1 MTTVKS
7 FVAPIVA
14 VVFGIGTVGT
24 ALAQATSTAPA
35 QAPASAPATTPPPAT
50 TPAPA
55 QKPAESKQKPTEAKA
70 KKAHGMVKSASADSV
85 VVAGK
90 EKVQGSKEM
99 KDAEWTFAVDSKT
112 AIRKSGKAVT
122 SADLKAGDQV
132 EVRYM
137 DHSGKMT
144 AVAIQIKPTTAAAK
158 PTEKK

>member
-1 MTTVKS
+1 MKS

-14 VVFGIGTVGT
+14 VVLGFGSVGT

-35 QAPASAPATTPPPAT
+35 QAPAAAPTTTQAPATQ
-50 TPAPA
+50 PAPA
-55 QKPAESKQKPTEAKA
+55 QKPAESKQKPMEAKA
-70 KKAHGMVKSASADSV
+70 KKAHGMVKSASADTV
-85 VVAGK
+85 VVTGK
-90 EKVQGSKEM
+90 NKT

-122 SADLKAGDQV
+122 AADLKPGDQV

-137 DHSGKMT
+137 DHGGKMT

>member
-14 VVFGIGTVGT
+14 VVLGIGSVGT
-24 ALAQATSTAPA
+24 ALAQAASTAPA
-35 QAPASAPATTPPPAT
+35 QAPAAGPAT

-55 QKPAESKQKPTEAKA
+55 ASPAPKHAESKQKPVEAKA
-70 KKAHGMVKSASADSV
+70 KKAQGMVKSASPDSV

-99 KDAEWTFAVDSKT
+99 KDAEWTFAVDLKT

-122 SADLKAGDQV
+122 PADLKAGDQV
-132 EVRYM
+132 EVRYT
-137 DHSGKMT
+137 DHGGKMT

-158 PTEKK
+158 STEKK

>member
-1 MTTVKS
+1 MKS

-14 VVFGIGTVGT
+14 VVFGIGSVGT

-35 QAPASAPATTPPPAT
+35 QAPASAPATTPAPAT
-50 TPAPA
+50 APA
-55 QKPAESKQKPTEAKA
+55 QKPAESKQKPMEAKA

-85 VVAGK
+85 VVTGK
-90 EKVQGSKEM
+90 DKAQGSKEA

-122 SADLKAGDQV
+122 AAALKAGDQV
-132 EVRYM
+132 EVRYL

-144 AVAIQIKPTTAAAK
+144 AVAIQIKATTAAAK

>member
-14 VVFGIGTVGT
+14 VVLGIGSVGT

-35 QAPASAPATTPPPAT
+35 QAPATAPATTPAPAGT
-50 TPAPA
+50 PA
-55 QKPAESKQKPTEAKA
+55 QKPAESKQKPMEAKA
-70 KKAHGMVKSASADSV
+70 KKAQGMVKSASADSV

-90 EKVQGSKEM
+90 EKVQGSKE
-99 KDAEWTFAVDSKT
+99 KDVEWTFAVDSKT

-122 SADLKAGDQV
+122 AADLKAGDQV

-137 DHSGKMT
+137 DHSGKMA
-144 AVAIQIKPTTAAAK
+144 AVAIQIKATTAAVK

>member
-1 MTTVKS
+1 MKS
-7 FVAPIVA
+7 FVAPIIA
-14 VVFGIGTVGT
+14 VVLGIGSVGT

-35 QAPASAPATTPPPAT
+35 Q

-55 QKPAESKQKPTEAKA
+55 GTPAQKPPESKQKPMEAKA
-70 KKAHGMVKSASADSV
+70 KKAVGMVKSASADSV

-112 AIRKSGKAVT
+112 AIRKAGKAVT
-122 SADLKAGDQV
+122 PADLKAGDQV
-132 EVRYM
+132 EVRYT
-137 DHSGKMT
+137 DHGGKMT

-158 PTEKK
+158 STEKK

>member
-1 MTTVKS
+1 MKS
-7 FVAPIVA
+7 FVASIVA
-14 VVFGIGTVGT
+14 VVFGIGSVGT

-35 QAPASAPATTPPPAT
+35 QAPAAAPTT

-55 QKPAESKQKPTEAKA
+55 QKPAESKQKPVEAKA

-85 VVAGK
+85 VVTGK
-90 EKVQGSKEM
+90 DKAQGSKET

-122 SADLKAGDQV
+122 AADLKPGDQV

-137 DHSGKMT
+137 DHGGKMT

>member
-7 FVAPIVA
+7 FVAPIIA
-14 VVFGIGTVGT
+14 VVFGIGSVGT

-35 QAPASAPATTPPPAT
+35 QAPATAPAT

-55 QKPAESKQKPTEAKA
+55 QKPAESKQKPMEAKA
-70 KKAHGMVKSASADSV
+70 KKAQGVVKSASPDSV

-90 EKVQGSKEM
+90 EKGSKEM
-99 KDAEWTFAVDSKT
+99 KDSEWTFAVDSKT

-122 SADLKAGDQV
+122 TADLKAGDQV

-137 DHSGKMT
+137 DHGGKMT

>member
-1 MTTVKS
+1 M
-7 FVAPIVA
+7 
-14 VVFGIGTVGT
+14 
-24 ALAQATSTAPA
+24 
-35 QAPASAPATTPPPAT
+35 
-50 TPAPA
+50 
-55 QKPAESKQKPTEAKA
+55 EAKA

-85 VVAGK
+85 VVTGK
-90 EKVQGSKEM
+90 SKET

-122 SADLKAGDQV
+122 AADLKPGDQV

-137 DHSGKMT
+137 DHGGKMT

>member
-7 FVAPIVA
+7 FVAPIIA
-14 VVFGIGTVGT
+14 VVLGIGSVGT
-24 ALAQATSTAPA
+24 ALAQAPATAPA
-35 QAPASAPATTPPPAT
+35 QAPAPAA
-50 TPAPA
+50 TPAPG
-55 QKPAESKQKPTEAKA
+55 QKPAESKQKPMEAKA
-70 KKAHGMVKSASADSV
+70 KKAVGMVKSASADSV

-122 SADLKAGDQV
+122 PADLKAGDQI
-132 EVRYM
+132 EVRYT
-137 DHSGKMT
+137 DHGGKMT

-158 PTEKK
+158 STEKK